1 MNTNTKELIL
11 KDEVYAIIGA
21 AMEVY
26 NVLGPG
32 FYEAVCQEALEIE
45 SRKRGIPFEPQ
56 KALKILYKGVTL
68 NKEYVAD
75 LLCFGQSVV
84 ELKAQDKLA
93 SRDASQVIN
102 YLKATGCKVGLL
114 VNFGYASQLEWK
126 RFVS

>member
-1 MNTNTKELIL
+1 MDTNTKEPIL

-32 FYEAVCQEALEIE
+32 FYEAVYQEAVEIE
-45 SRKRGIPFEPQ
+45 LKRRGIPFESQ
-56 KALKILYKGVTL
+56 KTLKIFYKGVTL
-68 NKEYVAD
+68 SKEYVAD
-75 LLCFGQSVV
+75 LHCFGQIVV

-114 VNFGYASQLEWK
+114 VNFGNASELEWK